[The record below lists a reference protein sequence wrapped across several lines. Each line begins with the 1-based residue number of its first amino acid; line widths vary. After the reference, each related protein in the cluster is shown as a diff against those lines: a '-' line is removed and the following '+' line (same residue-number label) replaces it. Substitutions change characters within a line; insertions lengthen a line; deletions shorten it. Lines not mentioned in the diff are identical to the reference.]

1 MKEQTALERLCQI
14 KSPYEL
20 NEENKKLFIG
30 AIKENY
36 RFQYENQPYVRF
48 LAERNDFDISK
59 VKTINDLAKIPAIFV
74 GTMKR
79 TTFCNLKENEVAMVL
94 TSSGTKGEKTQSFF
108 GKDDLER
115 LSSLGRNC
123 FEASGW
129 TSTIPSHVFLFAHDI
144 KEEKNRGTSWSN
156 DQLSSLAPQKST
168 HWMIVKNAQ
177 GDFDF
182 DYKFWAKKVVEL
194 AQDAPIRLVGFPAFM
209 AQLANEI
216 SQIAPNFK
224 AKEGSFI
231 TAGGGWKNHSG
242 TPMTFSQF
250 ADFIGKT
257 LGIPAHSIRD
267 IFGMAEHGIPYC
279 SCKAGHYHVPLY
291 SRIFIRDPLT
301 LEVLPDGEEGI
312 MNLIS
317 PYNMAQSNLS
327 ILATDLG
334 IIQDNC
340 SCGIKGKFISSI
352 RRGGISK
359 NRGCAI
365 AAQEILDRAQGVRK

>member
-1 MKEQTALERLCQI
+1 MNNTLAIERLCQI
-14 KSPYEL
+14 ISPYEFDS
-20 NEENKKLFIG
+20 EKEKLFID

-36 RFQYENQPYVRF
+36 KIQFEKQPYIRF
-48 LAERNDFDISK
+48 LAERNNFDISQI
-59 VKTINDLAKIPAIFV
+59 KTLDDLAKIPPLFV

-79 TTFCNLKENEVAMVL
+79 TTFCNLKEQEIFLVL

-115 LSSLGRNC
+115 LTKLSYNC

-129 TSTIPSHVFLFAHDI
+129 MSKIPSHVFLFAHDI

-168 HWMIVKNAQ
+168 HWMITKNIQ
-177 GDFDF
+177 GEFYF
-182 DYKFWAKKVVEL
+182 DYKTWAKKVVEL
-194 AQDAPIRLVGFPAFM
+194 AKDAPIRLIGFPAFM

-216 SQIAPNFK
+216 SLIAPDFN
-224 AKEGSFI
+224 ALDGSFI

-242 TPMTFSQF
+242 TPMTFSAF

-257 LGIPAHSIRD
+257 LRIPVHSIRD

-279 SCKAGHYHVPLY
+279 SCSSGNYHIPIY
-291 SRIFIRDPLT
+291 SKVFIRDPLS
-301 LEVLPDGEEGI
+301 LKVLPDGEEGV
-312 MNLIS
+312 MNLVS
-317 PYNMAQSNLS
+317 PYNLAQSNLS

-334 IIQDNC
+334 VIKDHC
-340 SCGIKGKFISSI
+340 PCGQEGKYIASI

-365 AAQEILDRAQGVRK
+365 AAQDILDRAQGVKK

>member
-1 MKEQTALERLCQI
+1 MSEQSAVERLCKI
-14 KSPYEL
+14 KSPYSFNAEG
-20 NEENKKLFIG
+20 EKLFIE

-36 RFQYENQPYVRF
+36 TFQFNKQPYVRF
-48 LAERNDFDISK
+48 LAERTHFNIEQ
-59 VKTINDLAKIPAIFV
+59 VETLNDLAKIPPIFV

-79 TTFCNLKENEVAMVL
+79 TTFCNLEESEIAMVL

-108 GKDDLER
+108 GKDDLKR
-115 LSSLGRNC
+115 LSELGRNC

-129 TSTIPSHVFLFAHDI
+129 TSEIPSHVFLFAHDI

-177 GDFDF
+177 GEFDF
-182 DYKFWAKKVVEL
+182 DYKTWAKKVVEL
-194 AQDAPIRLVGFPAFM
+194 GQDAPIRLVGFPAFM

-216 SQIAPNFK
+216 AQVAPHFK

-242 TPMTFSQF
+242 TPMTFVQF
-250 ADFIGKT
+250 ADFIGKS
-257 LGIPAHSIRD
+257 LGIPEQNIRD

-291 SRIFIRDPLT
+291 SRVFIRDPLT
-301 LEVLPDGEEGI
+301 LNVLPDGHEGI

-334 IIQDNC
+334 VIKENC
-340 SCGIKGKFISSI
+340 PCGLKGKYIASI

-365 AAQEILDRAQGVRK
+365 AAQEILDRAQGAKK

>member
-1 MKEQTALERLCQI
+1 MKKTSALERLCQI

-20 NEENKKLFIG
+20 DDNNTKIFVE

-36 RFQYENQPYVRF
+36 QLQFENQPYVRF
-48 LAERNDFDISK
+48 LAEKNHFDISQ
-59 VKTINDLAKIPAIFV
+59 VQTLDDLAKIPPIFV

-79 TTFCNLKENEVAMVL
+79 TTFCNLKEDEVAMVL

-108 GKDDLER
+108 GKEDLER
-115 LSSLGRNC
+115 LTTLSRNC

-129 TSTIPSHVFLFAHDI
+129 TSNIPTHVFLFAHDI

-156 DQLSSLAPQKST
+156 DQLSSLVPAKSI

-182 DYKFWAKKVVEL
+182 DYKTWAKKIVEL
-194 AQDAPIRLVGFPAFM
+194 AKDAPIRLVGFPAFM

-224 AKEGSFI
+224 AMEGSFI

-242 TPMTFSQF
+242 TPMTFAQF
-250 ADFIGKT
+250 ADFIGKS
-257 LGIPAHSIRD
+257 LGIAAHSIRD

-291 SRIFIRDPLT
+291 SRILIRDPLS
-301 LEVLPDGEEGI
+301 LKVLPDGAEGI

-327 ILATDLG
+327 VLATDLG
-334 IIQDNC
+334 IIKENC
-340 SCGIKGKFISSI
+340 PCGIKGKFIASI

-365 AAQEILDRAQGVRK
+365 AAQEILDRAQGAKK